1 MTEEGFQGA
10 TMTARAS
17 AMPWNDDKIEPQ
29 DKNEINESSKKSRN
43 AGEDAP
49 RPHVCPICQRA
60 FRRLEHQTRHM
71 RTHTGEKP
79 HACDFPNC
87 SKRFSRS
94 DELTRHRRIHTN
106 PHPRAKR
113 GRKKKI
119 VSEESISRNGT
130 ARKSFAS
137 FEMGDSHGIQSS
149 PSPSP
154 PQPSTTQIYQQPAT
168 SMIIPSPSTTSPST
182 STNSSSSRVRL
193 SALSSLKL
201 MTPLATSGSTTPKA
215 PSRNQFTF
223 MDTPDVKKTNTTNNN
238 DCIIL
243 PRPKSLTDFRA
254 GNNTFNGFRA
264 GLKRPNSALALNNML
279 NAKNTTCG
287 IDSIVNSDSDSG
299 SDDEGEDEDGLRE
312 PNSND
317 DEEEEEEQARKK
329 SKTTTPTTI
338 LSRSTSNINLTG
350 LHITNQHLPIS
361 ISVLPKNNQHDFPD
375 ELSSRLLAIQQEQ
388 QQQHQPTS
396 PTSPLSPS
404 ATLNKNDITL
414 PGNKNSLPPL
424 RSLHLQF
431 PTG

>member
-1 MTEEGFQGA
+1 MTQESLQGVTMSA
-10 TMTARAS
+10 TSPT
-17 AMPWNDDKIEPQ
+17 MPWNDNKMESQ
-29 DKNEINESSKKSRN
+29 GKNEIDGSTKTSRN

-87 SKRFSRS
+87 TKRFSRS

-119 VSEESISRNGT
+119 VSEDRTE
-130 ARKSFAS
+130 RKPFAS
-137 FEMGDSHGIQSS
+137 FEMGDPHAIQPS

-154 PQPSTTQIYQQPAT
+154 PQPSSTQIHQQPAT
-168 SMIIPSPSTTSPST
+168 ALLIPSPSTSAST
-182 STNSSSSRVRL
+182 STSSSSRVRL
-193 SALSSLKL
+193 SALSSLQL
-201 MTPLATSGSTTPKA
+201 MTPLATSGSVTPKA

-223 MDTPDVKKTNTTNNN
+223 MDTPDTAHSPT

-254 GNNTFNGFRA
+254 GNTTFSGFRA
-264 GLKRPNSALALNNML
+264 GLKRPSSALALNNML

-287 IDSIVNSDSDSG
+287 IDSIVNSDSDSN
-299 SDDEGEDEDGLRE
+299 SDDEGEDEDGLKE
-312 PNSND
+312 PTSND
-317 DEEEEEEQARKK
+317 DEEEQARKK
-329 SKTTTPTTI
+329 SKTTTPTVI
-338 LSRSTSNINLTG
+338 LSRSTSNTNLTG
-350 LHITNQHLPIS
+350 LHIPNQQLPTAIAVPS
-361 ISVLPKNNQHDFPD
+361 NHNHDFPD

-388 QQQHQPTS
+388 QQQQQHPAS
-396 PTSPLSPS
+396 PTSPLIPS
-404 ATLNKNDITL
+404 ASPLNKTDITL
-414 PGNKNSLPPL
+414 PENKNSLPPL